1 MDVHEDELIELEAR
15 AIMIRSYVQALA
27 QAPLDMH
34 YASLTSNVYLQNLQH
49 HVSAL
54 EPLAV
59 HVGKLRWVLASRQT
73 ARNLPDQV
81 IVRDARCEDVQHGG

>member
-15 AIMIRSYVQALA
+15 AILIRSYVQVLA

-34 YASLTSNVYLQNLQH
+34 YASLMSNIYLQKLQH
-49 HVSAL
+49 HVCAL

-59 HVGKLRWVLASRQT
+59 HVGKLRWMLASSQT
-73 ARNLPDQV
+73 APNFPDQV
-81 IVRDARCEDVQHGG
+81 IVRDARREDLQHGD